1 MGRRSISVV
10 NVPVAGGAA
19 GGICK
24 LRSPQIRSFSHTLGK
39 DDDTGD
45 NKAADDQLAWI
56 HNVGLLLNILKK
68 PAREFLYLLT
78 LEPLTTMKEKITCL
92 LIDDDLDDQE
102 IFKLALQ
109 DVNDTVHFLT
119 ANDGAAGLQLLNTA
133 ENLTPHYI
141 FLDLNMPR
149 MGGKDCLT
157 AIRNIPHLSEIPVI
171 IYSTSSDPR
180 DIRETK
186 SLGAS
191 DYIVKQFDINSL
203 KDILS
208 RYF

>member
-1 MGRRSISVV
+1 M
-10 NVPVAGGAA
+10 A
-19 GGICK
+19 
-24 LRSPQIRSFSHTLGK
+24 
-39 DDDTGD
+39 
-45 NKAADDQLAWI
+45 
-56 HNVGLLLNILKK
+56 
-68 PAREFLYLLT
+68 
-78 LEPLTTMKEKITCL
+78 EKITCL

-109 DVNDTVHFLT
+109 DVNDDVHFLT
-119 ANDGAAGLQLLNTA
+119 ANDGAAGLQLLSA
-133 ENLTPHYI
+133 PENLTPHYI

-157 AIRNIPHLSEIPVI
+157 AIRNIPHLSKTPVI

-203 KDILS
+203 KDILAQ
-208 RYF
+208 YF

>member
-1 MGRRSISVV
+1 M
-10 NVPVAGGAA
+10 A
-19 GGICK
+19 
-24 LRSPQIRSFSHTLGK
+24 
-39 DDDTGD
+39 
-45 NKAADDQLAWI
+45 
-56 HNVGLLLNILKK
+56 
-68 PAREFLYLLT
+68 
-78 LEPLTTMKEKITCL
+78 EKITCL

-109 DVNDTVHFLT
+109 DVNDSVQCLT
-119 ANDGAAGLQLLNTA
+119 ANDGAAGLQLLSTL

-171 IYSTSSDPR
+171 IYSTSSNPM

-191 DYIVKQFDINSL
+191 DYIVKQSDINSL
-203 KDILS
+203 KDILAQ
-208 RYF
+208 YF

>member
-1 MGRRSISVV
+1 M
-10 NVPVAGGAA
+10 AE
-19 GGICK
+19 
-24 LRSPQIRSFSHTLGK
+24 T
-39 DDDTGD
+39 
-45 NKAADDQLAWI
+45 
-56 HNVGLLLNILKK
+56 
-68 PAREFLYLLT
+68 
-78 LEPLTTMKEKITCL
+78 ITCL

-109 DVNDTVHFLT
+109 DVNDTVQFLT
-119 ANDGAAGLQLLNTA
+119 ANDGAAGLQLLNKPET
-133 ENLTPHYI
+133 LTPHYI

-157 AIRNIPHLSEIPVI
+157 AIRSTPHLSGVPVI

-180 DIRETK
+180 DITETK

-208 RYF
+208 QYFSK

>member
-1 MGRRSISVV
+1 M
-10 NVPVAGGAA
+10 A
-19 GGICK
+19 
-24 LRSPQIRSFSHTLGK
+24 
-39 DDDTGD
+39 
-45 NKAADDQLAWI
+45 
-56 HNVGLLLNILKK
+56 
-68 PAREFLYLLT
+68 
-78 LEPLTTMKEKITCL
+78 EKITCL

-109 DVNDTVHFLT
+109 DINDSVQCLT
-119 ANDGAAGLQLLNTA
+119 ANDGAAGLQLLSTA
-133 ENLTPHYI
+133 ENHTPHYI

-157 AIRNIPHLSEIPVI
+157 AIRNLPHLSHIPVI

-180 DIRETK
+180 DINETK
-186 SLGAS
+186 LLGAS

-203 KDILS
+203 KDILT

>member
-1 MGRRSISVV
+1 M
-10 NVPVAGGAA
+10 A
-19 GGICK
+19 
-24 LRSPQIRSFSHTLGK
+24 
-39 DDDTGD
+39 
-45 NKAADDQLAWI
+45 
-56 HNVGLLLNILKK
+56 
-68 PAREFLYLLT
+68 
-78 LEPLTTMKEKITCL
+78 EKITCL

-109 DVNDTVHFLT
+109 DVNDKVSFLT
-119 ANDGAAGLQLLNTA
+119 ANDGAAGLQLLSTP

-157 AIRNIPHLSEIPVI
+157 AIRNMPHLSETPVI

-180 DIRETK
+180 DVTETK

-203 KDILS
+203 KDILT